1 MLPSDFHHEDY
12 FALRHEAEIASI
24 FEQASSRPD
33 GLLYEYEA
41 YELFELIGIK
51 VPEFR
56 YFPLHSSLASQI
68 KTFMKPNQKY
78 VIKCHIPGCLHKTDI
93 GGIMLF
99 KDRSNIEA
107 DLEPF
112 VNKLKSAGHNLEGVI
127 VVEMAKFY
135 DSGMSNGELLISA
148 FEDTGFG
155 PCVCFGLGGTG
166 VEYYK
171 KVMRQGHSSIFLP
184 SWINLA
190 NSTAAMAAL
199 ERLPV
204 SQFLLG
210 KVRGSKRLISSIDQV
225 VSPLSILQA
234 LLRHYCRNNA
244 TTKYVIREIE
254 INPAVVEKETGNLLA
269 LDAVVRILPNPSY
282 KAYATAEDAIPVYS
296 AHKPLYKVGSLFAP
310 QSVVIVGAS
319 TKSLTNPST
328 VVLRKL
334 MEIPGIDVFCIHP
347 TADEIFG
354 RPCFKTVSDLLLFR
368 TGKAIDLAVVG
379 VAAKAAELVM
389 NDLIDSNL
397 CNSIFVLSGGFAETA
412 NGKEIEER
420 LRTKLNSYG
429 AAYNRTLVSGPN
441 TLGFVWQDLVN
452 TIFISSAKSSAN
464 EFYLE
469 SKSSTSDDVL
479 TNLQTNIAFDDQGDL
494 EVTKS
499 KLTIKSSD
507 VRIRSIA
514 SPNNNVALVCQSG
527 ASMITRMSNLAYKV
541 RPLMSVSVGN
551 QLCLSG
557 TDFIEWLLTEDS
569 ASTYERN
576 AISAGYTLDSRSLA
590 KLKDLDAQ
598 KSLIRVIG
606 VYMEGLNMNEGIR
619 LMKLVAQARDLGKV
633 IVIYKSG
640 RTPQGSNAAAG
651 HTASLAG
658 DYSMFSELL
667 DMAGA
672 VVCDSFDSFDDVI
685 YLASGIA
692 PRIHR
697 LREGF
702 DAKGYVSVTALSN
715 AGFECCCIADHLFEL
730 STRSI
735 DPCDE
740 RSRSYFRLPTY
751 DSETKEAIK
760 AIYEKYKIGAV
771 VDVSDIIDTTPT
783 IPDRAY
789 QEIAE
794 ILLKSLSV
802 DCAIFSAVPETHI
815 IKTTA
820 GNVGA
825 LIGENCVA
833 DEDSICRRFI
843 ALHANPEYS
852 KPWVFVCDSGW
863 KFHELRME
871 MMKHGVVVFEKADR
885 ASRALALLVR
895 AYVGR
900 DTIYMN

>member
-1 MLPSDFHHEDY
+1 MLPSDFHSDHFNEH
-12 FALRHEAEIASI
+12 ANAAAIEKILGS
-24 FEQASSRPD
+24 ASSRPD

-41 YELFELIGIK
+41 YELFKLIGIK

-112 VNKLKSAGHNLEGVI
+112 VNRLKDAGHNLEGVI

-190 NSTAAMAAL
+190 NSSAAVAAL
-199 ERLPV
+199 GRLPV
-204 SQFLLG
+204 SQFLMG
-210 KVRGSKRLISSIDQV
+210 KVRGSKRLISSLDQV
-225 VSPLSILQA
+225 ISPLSILQT

-244 TTKYVIREIE
+244 MTKYIISEIE
-254 INPAVVEKETGNLLA
+254 INPAVVEKETGSLLA
-269 LDAVVRILPNPSY
+269 LDAVVRILPNPNY
-282 KAYATAEDAIPVYS
+282 KPFATAEDAIPVYS
-296 AHKPLYKVGSLFAP
+296 AYKPLYKVGSLFAP

-334 MEIPGIDVFCIHP
+334 MEIPGVDVFCIHP

-354 RPCFKTVSDLLLFR
+354 RPCFKTVVDLMSYR
-368 TGKAIDLAVVG
+368 AGQAIDLAVVG

-420 LRTKLNSYG
+420 LRAKLNSYG

-441 TLGFVWQDLVN
+441 TLGFVWRDLVN
-452 TIFISSAKSSAN
+452 TIFVSSSKSSAN
-464 EFYLE
+464 EFYLAG
-469 SKSSTSDDVL
+469 SSASDDVL
-479 TNLQTNIAFDDQGDL
+479 TTLQTSIAFDGQDGF

-507 VRIRSIA
+507 VKVRPIT

-541 RPLMSVSVGN
+541 HPLMCVSVGN

-576 AISAGYTLDSRSLA
+576 AISAGYAIDPRSLA
-590 KLKDLDAQ
+590 KLKDLDVQ
-598 KSLIRVIG
+598 KSSIRVIG
-606 VYMEGLNMNEGIR
+606 VYMEGLNANEGIR
-619 LMKLVAQARDLGKV
+619 LMRLVAQARDMGKI

-685 YLASGIA
+685 YLASGLA
-692 PRIHR
+692 PRIHK

-702 DAKGYVSVTALSN
+702 DARGYVSVTALSN
-715 AGFECCCIADHLFEL
+715 AGFECCCIADHLFDL

-740 RSRSYFRLPTY
+740 KSRSYFRLPVY
-751 DSETKEAIK
+751 DCETKEAIR

-771 VDVSDIIDTTPT
+771 VDVNDIIDTTPT

-794 ILLKSLSV
+794 ILLKSPSV

-825 LIGENCVA
+825 LVGEDCVA

-843 ALHANPEYS
+843 ALHGNPEYS

-863 KFHELRME
+863 KFQEFRME
-871 MMKHGVVVFEKADR
+871 LAKHGVVVFEKADR
-885 ASRALALLVR
+885 ASRAMALLVR
-895 AYVGR
+895 AYIGR